1 MKTHII
7 KFFHKNPVIIDM
19 YPAVLGKYHTMDWIK
34 KEQELRKGWTEKQ
47 NQFKSSVLR
56 CPGIFE
62 MYNRGFF
69 IQMPYDINF
78 TVKKGDDDVYY
89 EHPTM
94 DGILGS
100 YKEEESYGPISMSYE
115 VTFHK
120 KTDDFLIDF
129 PFREGTIPYIC
140 NIKTGFSFISEVP
153 LLFLPIPYSEQ
164 NEWESSMGILET
176 NKNIE
181 VNPQIYLNN
190 YHGED
195 EKTWNIKAG
204 DHIMFIV
211 PLTNDKWVLES
222 ELSLKDRIWL
232 EAYRIVQSGSNVV
245 CPREDARY
253 NSILP
258 RMKKTLNEAFKRL
271 WN

>member
-1 MKTHII
+1 M
-7 KFFHKNPVIIDM
+7 DM

-34 KEQELRKGWTEKQ
+34 KEQELRKEWSPEQ
-47 NQFKSSVLR
+47 NDFKSSVLR

-69 IQMPYDINF
+69 IQMPYDIVF
-78 TVKKGDDDVYY
+78 TVKKGEDDVYY
-89 EHPTM
+89 DHPTM

-100 YKEEESYGPISMSYE
+100 YRDDEEYGPIKQSYE

-140 NIKTGFSFISEVP
+140 NIKTGFRFISKVP
-153 LLFLPIPYSEQ
+153 LLFLPVPYSEQ
-164 NEWESSMGILET
+164 SEWESSMGILET

-181 VNPQIYLNN
+181 VNPQVYLNN

-195 EKTWNIKAG
+195 EKTWSIKAG
-204 DHIMFIV
+204 DKIMFVI
-211 PLTNDKWVLES
+211 PLTNDNWVLENK
-222 ELSLKDRIWL
+222 LSMKDKIWL
-232 EAYRIVQSGSNVV
+232 ESYRIIQSRSNVV
-245 CPREDARY
+245 CPHVNARY
-253 NSILP
+253 NSIFP
-258 RMKKTLNEAFKRL
+258 RMKKKLNEAFKKL
-271 WN
+271 WV